1 MNIKVKINKVS
12 YNSSH
17 LLPEEEEV
25 KVELVS
31 KFGVAK
37 DDILVRVFFFEVNIN
52 GIDLSEGNMTRT
64 LFLEV
69 EFQYKLSKAESPEA
83 TKEDDEYYGKCLEL
97 LNKKIINLT
106 LDDNRQP
113 FNIQNAINEYK
124 KNKSK

>member
-1 MNIKVKINKVS
+1 MDIKVKINKVS

-37 DDILVRVFFFEVNIN
+37 DDLLVRVFFFEVNIN
-52 GIDLSEGNMTRT
+52 GIDLAEGNMTRN

-69 EFQYKLSKAESPEA
+69 EFQYKLSKAESHEA

-97 LNKKIINLT
+97 LNKKIINFT
-106 LDDNRQP
+106 SDDNRQS
-113 FNIQNAINEYK
+113 FNIQNAIDEYK
-124 KNKSK
+124 NKRK